1 MASLLDKVQ
10 DAVRKGTVGAEVK
23 RSARWFQDKIKGLQG
38 SLKNQWSRTNAPKF
52 YREAENK
59 VTSAELQKRANL
71 GELYAYYYDP
81 KHRTTLPYYD
91 SFPLIMLLGVDP
103 SKETFLGLNFHYLN
117 PKLRAIL
124 LDRVTAKIGS
134 GIINWKKIA
143 MIPQVEPCVKRYR
156 FDHIMRRVVPIEE
169 EENEIAIFLPLER
182 FRKASKSKVWSD
194 SKRRIG

>member
-23 RSARWFQDKIKGLQG
+23 RSARWFQDKIKGLSG
-38 SLKNQWSRTNAPKF
+38 SLRNQWSSTNAPKF

-59 VTSAELQKRANL
+59 VTSAELKKRANL

-81 KHRTTLPYYD
+81 KHRNTLPYYD